1 MKEINLTT
9 EELKDSLKGNYIDS
23 GSEASVYLHNT
34 KNNNDKNQNVFM
46 AKRLY
51 DKNPEDIYSAA
62 TGEKVGKQGEE
73 KFIKNLLVYKE
84 NIKLTTLPLGIV
96 KENGIVV
103 GQLVKYYNN
112 AKTLT
117 QYFEENK
124 DIDPLPYYYKVLDIL
139 EELVNN
145 NICYED
151 VHGGNFL
158 VVGDKLKLIDF
169 SQHRVKINEH
179 YKGMYYNMFQN
190 FVSMVNKLNLR
201 VLNQEEKFDRF
212 LLPPEIK
219 NDTEHLSEDFDYIRE
234 HLKTIVKTGR
244 KK

>member
-1 MKEINLTT
+1 M
-9 EELKDSLKGNYIDS
+9 
-23 GSEASVYLHNT
+23 
-34 KNNNDKNQNVFM
+34 
-46 AKRLY
+46 
-51 DKNPEDIYSAA
+51 
-62 TGEKVGKQGEE
+62 
-73 KFIKNLLVYKE
+73 
-84 NIKLTTLPLGIV
+84 PLGIV

-158 VVGDKLKLIDF
+158 VVEGGLKLIDF

-219 NDTEHLSEDFDYIRE
+219 NDTEHLPEDFDYIRE